1 MTTPT
6 KVPRLIDQ
14 LLLTTVSDEAR
25 SNPRRRQNLNFHED
39 DAAVAH
45 RLLNAIEPGS
55 YLPPH
60 RPLDANKDETM
71 VVLRG
76 RLGVVFFDHAG
87 KAQQTVVLAPT
98 GGVCGVDIP
107 HGVFHT
113 ILALDPGTVI
123 LEAKAGPY
131 LPLAENERAPWAPAE
146 GAAEAAAYA
155 GSLRELFARG

>member
-1 MTTPT
+1 MPL
-6 KVPRLIDQ
+6 LIDQ

-60 RPLDANKDETM
+60 RHLDANKDETM

-87 KAQQTVVLAPT
+87 EVQQTVVLAPT

-107 HGVFHT
+107 HCVFHT

-155 GSLRELFARG
+155 RALAAQFTKL